1 MKIVAYLTNSRFD
14 LNDFGKRFPDHQ
26 FVVTSDFDA
35 LARELPDAEVF
46 ITTNRPYL
54 PDMVEVV
61 NSNAKKLKWIQFTTS
76 GIDKALR
83 SGGFPKGVTVTNTA
97 GMGAP
102 MLSEHAFYLFLAVG
116 RRIRE
121 TEAASRDHKWI
132 RDEIS
137 PSIIGMTFKTLCIVG
152 MGATGQETAKRA
164 KAFGMTVLGVSRGY
178 EPDDLVDE
186 VFPRERVK
194 EALARADFILL
205 SMPSTAETK
214 DFINDDTLSVM
225 KQTAV
230 IVNVARGALIDEDA
244 LIRAC
249 TEGRICGAGLDVTQV
264 EPTPADSPLWD
275 VPNIIVTPHIAGTG
289 GDNTAQLFDIMGD
302 NLERYLAGKPLT
314 RVLDWENMKPE

>member
-26 FVVTSDFDA
+26 FIVTRDLDS
-35 LARELPDAEVF
+35 LIREIPDAEVF
-46 ITTNRPYL
+46 IASNRPYL
-54 PDMVEVV
+54 PDMVSAV
-61 NSNAKKLKWIQFTTS
+61 NNNAKQLKWIQFTTS

-83 SGGFPKGVTVTNTA
+83 SGGFPKGVIVTNTA

-102 MLSEHAFYLFLAVG
+102 MLAEHVFFLCMAVG
-116 RRIRE
+116 RRIRD
-121 TEAASRDHKWI
+121 TESASREHKWI

-137 PSIIGMTFKTLCIVG
+137 PSMIGMTRKTLCIIG
-152 MGATGQETAKRA
+152 MGATGQEAAKRA
-164 KAFGMTVLGVSRGY
+164 KAFSMEVLGVSRAY
-178 EPDDLVDE
+178 EPDALVDE

-214 DFINDDTLSVM
+214 NFINDDTLSVM
-225 KQTAV
+225 KKTAI

-249 TEGRICGAGLDVTQV
+249 TEGRICGAGLDVTQE

-275 VPNIIVTPHIAGTG
+275 VPNIIITPHIAGTG
-289 GDNTAQLFDIMGD
+289 GNNTAELFDIMGD